1 MIAGFTE
8 KLYIAYSRG
17 RYGELSP
24 RSGSTGYIDT
34 AMTDIWSI
42 AENLNGSVWTQSGR
56 LGVSYISDG

>member
-24 RSGSTGYIDT
+24 RYGSTGYIDT

-42 AENLNGSVWTQSGR
+42 AENLNGSV
-56 LGVSYISDG
+56 